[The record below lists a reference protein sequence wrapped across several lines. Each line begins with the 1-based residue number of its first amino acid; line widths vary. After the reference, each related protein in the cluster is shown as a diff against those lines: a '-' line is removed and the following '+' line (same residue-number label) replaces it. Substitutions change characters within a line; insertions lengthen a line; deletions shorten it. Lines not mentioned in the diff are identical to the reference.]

1 MNTIEVRRKGGLPFV
16 ISGPLIPRKVLQI
29 SYNLANLPES
39 VEGADNLIALMI
51 NYRFLWEPGMLPKI
65 IIEIKDKKM
74 IKCNSGINT
83 FVLLLSVFFAT
94 SCVFSPRRNF
104 LSLKDRC
111 CNTFSDYCVGTFR
124 NPQLYDVWHEGN
136 HFIVGIPATEDTL
149 CFIKRKMSGDDSF
162 KKMDKT
168 DEIAAEIER
177 VCLMFRDIRQNDN
190 EIALF
195 YIRINQMGDLLLDV
209 QYKLTQERYTLI
221 VTKNELPT
229 ALKGFEY
236 QFKNQF
242 NESFLYG
249 KPFIKLDEYL
259 YYRLECQ

>member
-1 MNTIEVRRKGGLPFV
+1 
-16 ISGPLIPRKVLQI
+16 
-29 SYNLANLPES
+29 
-39 VEGADNLIALMI
+39 
-51 NYRFLWEPGMLPKI
+51 
-65 IIEIKDKKM
+65 
-74 IKCNSGINT
+74 
-83 FVLLLSVFFAT
+83 
-94 SCVFSPRRNF
+94 
-104 LSLKDRC
+104 
-111 CNTFSDYCVGTFR
+111 
-124 NPQLYDVWHEGN
+124 
-136 HFIVGIPATEDTL
+136 
-149 CFIKRKMSGDDSF
+149 MSGDDSF

-177 VCLMFRDIRQNDN
+177 VCLMFKDIRQNDN

-229 ALKGFEY
+229 ALTGFEY

-259 YYRLECQ
+259 YYRLECQK

>member
-1 MNTIEVRRKGGLPFV
+1 
-16 ISGPLIPRKVLQI
+16 
-29 SYNLANLPES
+29 
-39 VEGADNLIALMI
+39 
-51 NYRFLWEPGMLPKI
+51 
-65 IIEIKDKKM
+65 M
-74 IKCNSGINT
+74 IKCNSGVSA
-83 FVLLLSVFFAT
+83 FALLMTLFFTT
-94 SCVFSPRRNF
+94 SCVLSPSRNF

-111 CNTFSDYCVGTFR
+111 CDSFSDYCVGTFR
-124 NPQLYDVWHEGN
+124 NQQLYDVWHKGN
-136 HFIVGIPATEDTL
+136 HYIVGIRMTDDTL

-177 VCLMFRDIRQNDN
+177 VCLMFKDIRQNDN

-259 YYRLECQ
+259 YYRLECQK